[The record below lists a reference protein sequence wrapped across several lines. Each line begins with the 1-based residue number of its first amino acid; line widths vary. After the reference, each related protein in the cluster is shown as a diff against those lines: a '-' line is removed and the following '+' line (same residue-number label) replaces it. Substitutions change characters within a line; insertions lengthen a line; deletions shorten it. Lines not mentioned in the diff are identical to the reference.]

1 MAGGKFKWISGLKR
15 IFVKYPTE
23 LKEEVEIPTEI
34 KEGTVTLPIDP
45 ELKNPFSENSTLAE
59 LEQLK
64 QKIDFLEKK
73 IQQHNT
79 ITKQLIETVLEVVED
94 HQTPSNSQNDVSPT
108 VEQKLQELRKKYD
121 AILDILADKF
131 AENETLTLPN
141 LFVGDV
147 SLRELWRK
155 HPNHKDVLLYSIAY
169 MMKKEFEEKGVKLR

>member
-1 MAGGKFKWISGLKR
+1 MAGVKFKWISGLKR
-15 IFVKYPTE
+15 IFVKYPEE
-23 LKEEVEIPTEI
+23 LKEEVPLSPLDLE
-34 KEGTVTLPIDP
+34 KD
-45 ELKNPFSENSTLAE
+45 SE

-73 IQQHNT
+73 LFKYT
-79 ITKQLIETVLEVVED
+79 EITKQLTEAILEVTED
-94 HQTPSNSQNDVSPT
+94 YQVSSGDQSNDIISSSKTDSAGLQL

-131 AENETLTLPN
+131 AENETLPN

-155 HPNHKDVLLYSIAY
+155 NPNHKDVLLYSIAY
-169 MMKKEFEEKGVKLR
+169 MMKKEFEEKGVKIR